1 MEEPH
6 STGWLY
12 WHTCDENE
20 NQPCLACCGSVEV
33 YQEACGVP
41 EELRGV
47 LPPKPRAKEDD
58 ERDTARLNA
67 RFKAAF
73 GDERPSTQKRA

>member
-1 MEEPH
+1 MESQWWNRP
-6 STGWLY
+6 GLGQ
-12 WHTCDENE
+12 HTCDGSPE
-20 NQPCLACCGSVEV
+20 PCLLCCGSVEV

-47 LPPKPRAKEDD
+47 LPPKPRTKEDD

-73 GDERPSTQKRA
+73 GG

>member
-1 MEEPH
+1 MESQWWNRP
-6 STGWLY
+6 GLGQ
-12 WHTCDENE
+12 HTCDSSHG
-20 NQPCLACCGSVEV
+20 PCLLCCGTVEA

-47 LPPKPRAKEDD
+47 LPPKPRTKADD

-67 RFKAAF
+67 KFKAAF
-73 GDERPSTQKRA
+73 GG